1 MDEDIPSNQTTSVPL
16 EELVQ
21 RSNFLPAIYSP
32 TLTQSSYNKKLD
44 EALKLIEK
52 LELNSWQWQCSPRD
66 FITTNINHDD
76 FAEKFA
82 RALVVH
88 AVEEKSADRRDV
100 SKLCATLLEFSAPS
114 SSFDTTIIYAL
125 NEYCNDREKLRILCP
140 QLWIGYL
147 SFVSEFLGKFFLIL
161 EVKSKCKF
169 SFLRC

>member
-21 RSNFLPAIYSP
+21 RSNLLPAIYSP
-32 TLTQSSYNKKLD
+32 TLTQSNYNKKLD